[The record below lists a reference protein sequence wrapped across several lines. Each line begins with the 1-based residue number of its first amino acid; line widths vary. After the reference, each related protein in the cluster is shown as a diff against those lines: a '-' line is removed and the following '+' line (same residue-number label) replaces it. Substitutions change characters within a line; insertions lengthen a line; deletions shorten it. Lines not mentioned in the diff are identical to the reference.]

1 MLYFRIEW
9 EEPYELTLRNG
20 DTLYSVPPPASG
32 AILAFI
38 LNTLEGYNFTR
49 DSIDDTSNTVTTF
62 HRIIEVFKY
71 AYAKRTEMGDPKFA
85 NIKGLLEEIAS
96 KTFAENIRR
105 KIKDG
110 ETRTDPEYYGGEFF
124 ENLTDHGTSHL
135 NLVAPDGDAVSVTSS
150 LNIFFGAG
158 MTSKRTGIVL
168 NSQMDDFSYPWKINY
183 FGLPGSPSNQMRPG
197 KRPLSSMCPT
207 IIVDSDN
214 NVKLVVGGA
223 GGSQIT
229 SSVALTLIRMLWF
242 GDTIKSAIDAPR
254 IHHQLVPMEVNYE
267 YGILEQVVNGLKAIG
282 HIMKKGV
289 KSNVCGL
296 HVDKNYVYGNADFR
310 KGGDVLGFD

>member
-1 MLYFRIEW
+1 
-9 EEPYELTLRNG
+9 
-20 DTLYSVPPPASG
+20 
-32 AILAFI
+32 
-38 LNTLEGYNFTR
+38 
-49 DSIDDTSNTVTTF
+49 
-62 HRIIEVFKY
+62 
-71 AYAKRTEMGDPKFA
+71 MGDPKFA